1 MDHATEVRASAAL
14 EERRGAAMRA
24 LFPMLY
30 SWRANEAA
38 VAVPARVYADLSRAR
53 TVEDLERR
61 LRQPLPR
68 YPTELIERA
77 RLRDGRTVLVRPVRP
92 ADAPLQRAFVGALS
106 NASRLKRFHTGVAEL
121 PESLVRYLTDV
132 DHVDHVALLGEAIVA
147 GDARQVG
154 EARWV
159 RRTDE
164 PDAADFA
171 IAVADAY
178 QGHGLGGRLLAL
190 LERSAAVRGIRR
202 LHGSV
207 LRSNRSMILWLAARG
222 WRIERDPVDPSVV
235 DAELALDG
243 RAAAWREAA

>member
-1 MDHATEVRASAAL
+1 MDLANERGASAAL

-30 SWRANEAA
+30 TWRASEAA
-38 VAVPARVYADLSRAR
+38 AAVPARVYAVLSRAR
-53 TVEDLERR
+53 TEEDLDRR

-92 ADAPLQRAFVGALS
+92 VDAGLQRAFVRELS
-106 NASRLKRFHTGVAEL
+106 NVSRLKRFHTGVGEL
-121 PESLVRYLTDV
+121 PETLVRYLTEV
-132 DHVDHVALLGEAIVA
+132 DHVDHLALLGEAVVA
-147 GDARQVG
+147 GASRQVG

-159 RRTDE
+159 RRSDE
-164 PDAADFA
+164 PNEADFA
-171 IAVADAY
+171 IAVADEY
-178 QGHGLGGRLLAL
+178 QGHGLGGRLLQL
-190 LERSAAVRGIRR
+190 LERSAGARGVRR

-207 LRSNRSMILWLAARG
+207 LRSNGSMIRWLAARG

-235 DAELALDG
+235 EAELSLDG
-243 RAAAWREAA
+243 RAAAWRAAA